1 MPKAFEIVTLDS
13 SSSLS
18 LCSIPKWPSTAIR
31 FPNWA
36 RGEINCKIAYYTE
49 TANSKLFMYMLMVP
63 DKVGQTIVGNRIEI
77 GQRLNVCKQIVIRHE
92 LTFVT
97 KVPWGKENFFLN
109 KVHTPYVTQVELR
122 KC

>member
-1 MPKAFEIVTLDS
+1 MFV
-13 SSSLS
+13 
-18 LCSIPKWPSTAIR
+18 
-31 FPNWA
+31 
-36 RGEINCKIAYYTE
+36 
-49 TANSKLFMYMLMVP
+49 VP
-63 DKVGQTIVGNRIEI
+63 DKVGQTIVGNRRIEI
-77 GQRLNVCKQIVIRHE
+77 RYKLNVCKQIVIRHE